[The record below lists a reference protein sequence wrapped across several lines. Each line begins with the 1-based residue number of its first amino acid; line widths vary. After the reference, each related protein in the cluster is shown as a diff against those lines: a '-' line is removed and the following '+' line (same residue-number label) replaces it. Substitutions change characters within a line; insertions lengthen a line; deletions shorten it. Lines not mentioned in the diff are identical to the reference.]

1 MSSLIIR
8 IPQFAPNCIRQS
20 MASSNAS
27 HMHQNFSSYSD
38 LVRYVFGLRTS
49 QGCIIGEV
57 YLREMVKMIVGLQ
70 SLTLKCIARVS
81 SLKSSLE
88 KLLTISRGNVGLY
101 SVGKRMRKSTLKKF
115 RAVSFVCHSQFGLSH
130 EMTRKI

>member
-1 MSSLIIR
+1 
-8 IPQFAPNCIRQS
+8 

-57 YLREMVKMIVGLQ
+57 GVEENLREMVKMIVGLQ

-101 SVGKRMRKSTLKKF
+101 SVGKRMRKSTLKIF
-115 RAVSFVCHSQFGLSH
+115 RVVSFVCHSQFGLSH
-130 EMTRKI
+130 EVTRKI